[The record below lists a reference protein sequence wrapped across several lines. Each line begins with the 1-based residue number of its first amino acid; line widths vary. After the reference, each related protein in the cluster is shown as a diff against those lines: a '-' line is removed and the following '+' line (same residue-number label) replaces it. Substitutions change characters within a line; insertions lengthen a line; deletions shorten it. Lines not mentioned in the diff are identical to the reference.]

1 MLLKYL
7 QKSQINI
14 FADKHFFDKVAGWK
28 PETVRSSHWKCSAK
42 KVFLKMRT
50 FISLVSSQNRC
61 SWIIHKIRNK
71 KSVLGSLF
79 NKVTVLGTCNVI
91 KEDSDTGAFL
101 LNLQTF

>member
-28 PETVRSSHWKCSAK
+28 PETVRSSNWKCSAK

-61 SWIIHKIRNK
+61 SWIIHKIRKK